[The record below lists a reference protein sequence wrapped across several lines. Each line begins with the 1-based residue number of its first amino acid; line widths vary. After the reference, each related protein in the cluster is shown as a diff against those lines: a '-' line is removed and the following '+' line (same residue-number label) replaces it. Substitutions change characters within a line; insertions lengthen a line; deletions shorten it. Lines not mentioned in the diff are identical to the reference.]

1 MTLRI
6 SGKHMDVGEA
16 LTTRIEDRINDAVD
30 KYFGHGFSGRVTL
43 EKDGA
48 FFNADCMIHLDSG
61 VVLQA
66 SARATDATSSF
77 EQAAERVEKRLR
89 RYTRKLKS
97 HKAAGNKT
105 TPLDLPY
112 SVMGVPAEDE
122 EVSEDYAPTV
132 VAESVHQ
139 VSHSSVAEAVMQ
151 LELMDEPVHIFRN
164 AKSGAINLV
173 YRRADGNVGWID
185 PATVSG
191 ASN

>member
-16 LTTRIEDRINDAVD
+16 LTTRIEERITDAVE

-66 SARATDATSSF
+66 SARGTEPTTSF
-77 EQAAERVEKRLR
+77 DQAAERVEKRLR

-97 HKAAGNKT
+97 RKPVGNKAAAY
-105 TPLDLPY
+105 DLPY
-112 SVMGVPAEDE
+112 SVMGLPPEDE
-122 EVSEDYAPTV
+122 EVSEDFAPAV
-132 VAESVHQ
+132 IAESTQQ
-139 VSHSSVAEAVMQ
+139 VESSSVAEAVMQ
-151 LELMDEPVHIFRN
+151 LELMDEPVHVFRN
-164 AKSGAINLV
+164 AGSGAVNVV

-191 ASN
+191 GSN